1 MQEKS
6 LLLQKINISKMN
18 IAIILAAG
26 SGTRMGTKTPKQ
38 FIEVEGKTLME
49 YSIAAFE
56 RNAYIDEIAVVT
68 KEEYFPLVQSFVEKN
83 GFKKVRKLLK
93 GGKERYDSSLAAI
106 NAYENDDDC
115 LFLHDCVRAGV
126 SQDIIDVCAR
136 ALENYDGVEVGVEP
150 TDTVVSIDEDGCI
163 VDIPVRSMQRNAQ
176 TPQCFRRGTIKKA
189 FEIALQDPNFK
200 ATDDCGVVHKYLP
213 EVKIFVAKGE
223 QSNFKVTFQEDIER
237 FRKMILERN

>member
-1 MQEKS
+1 
-6 LLLQKINISKMN
+6 MN

-56 RNAYIDEIAVVT
+56 QNENIDEIAVVT
-68 KEEYFPLVQSFVEKN
+68 KEEFFPLVESFIEKN
-83 GFKKVRKLLK
+83 DFKKVRKLLK

-106 NAYENDDDC
+106 NAYSDDNDN

-126 SQDIIDVCAR
+126 SQKIINVCAR
-136 ALENYDGVEVGVEP
+136 ALEKYEGVEVGVEP
-150 TDTVVSIDEDGCI
+150 TDTVVAIDDDGCI
-163 VDIPVRSMQRNAQ
+163 VDIPSRSMLRNGQ

-189 FEIALQDPNFK
+189 FEIALKDPNFK

-213 EVKIFVAKGE
+213 EVKIFVAPGE
-223 QSNFKVTFQEDIER
+223 QSNFKVTFKEDIER
-237 FRKMILERN
+237 FRKQVLNSSK

>member
-1 MQEKS
+1 
-6 LLLQKINISKMN
+6 MN

-26 SGTRMGTKTPKQ
+26 SGTRMGSKTPKQ
-38 FIEVEGKTLME
+38 FLEIEGKTLME

-56 RNAYIDEIAVVT
+56 QNENIDEIAVVT
-68 KEEYFPLVQSFVEKN
+68 KEEFFPLVESFIDKN

-106 NAYENDDDC
+106 NAYTNDEDR

-126 SQDIIDVCAR
+126 SQHIINECAR
-136 ALENYDGVEVGVEP
+136 GLEKYEAIEIGVEP
-150 TDTVVSIDEDGCI
+150 TDTVVGIDEEGCI
-163 VDIPVRSMQRNAQ
+163 TEIPVRSMLRNAQ
-176 TPQCFRRGTIKKA
+176 TPQCFHRGTIKHA
-189 FEIALQDPNFK
+189 FDIALQDPDFK

-223 QSNFKVTFQEDIER
+223 QDNFKVTFPEDIER
-237 FRKMILERN
+237 FKKMILER

>member
-56 RNAYIDEIAVVT
+56 RNANIDEIAVVT
-68 KEEYFPLVQSFVEKN
+68 KEEYFPLVQSFIEKN

-106 NAYENDDDC
+106 NAYTRDDDR

-126 SQDIIDVCAR
+126 SQSIIDDCAR
-136 ALENYDGVEVGVEP
+136 KLEEFEAVEVGVEP
-150 TDTVVSIDEDGCI
+150 TDTVVAIDNDGCI
-163 VDIPVRSMQRNAQ
+163 VDIPVRSMLRNAQ

-200 ATDDCGVVHKYLP
+200 ATDDSGVVHKYLP
-213 EVKIFVAKGE
+213 DVKIFVAKGE
-223 QSNFKVTFQEDIER
+223 QNNFKVTFQDDIER

>member
-1 MQEKS
+1 
-6 LLLQKINISKMN
+6 MN

-38 FIEVEGKTLME
+38 FIEIEGKTLME

-56 RNAYIDEIAVVT
+56 QNENIDEIAVVT
-68 KEEYFPLVQSFVEKN
+68 KEEFFPLVESFIEKN

-106 NAYENDDDC
+106 NAYTNDDDK

-126 SQDIIDVCAR
+126 SQHIIDECAR
-136 ALENYDGVEVGVEP
+136 GLEKYEAIEIGVEP
-150 TDTVVSIDEDGCI
+150 TDTVVGIDEEGCI
-163 VDIPVRSMQRNAQ
+163 TEIPVRSMLRNAQ
-176 TPQCFRRGTIKKA
+176 TPQCFRRGTIKRA
-189 FEIALQDPNFK
+189 FDIALQDPDFK

-213 EVKIFVAKGE
+213 EVRIFVAKGE
-223 QSNFKVTFQEDIER
+223 QENFKVTFPEDIER
-237 FRKMILERN
+237 FRKMLLTLPNQ

>member
-1 MQEKS
+1 
-6 LLLQKINISKMN
+6 MN

-26 SGTRMGTKTPKQ
+26 SGTRMGSKTPKQ
-38 FIEVEGKTLME
+38 FLEIEGKTLME

-56 RNAYIDEIAVVT
+56 QNENIDEIAVVT
-68 KEEYFPLVQSFVEKN
+68 KEEFFPLVESFIEKN

-106 NAYENDDDC
+106 NAYTNDEDR

-126 SQDIIDVCAR
+126 SQHIINECAR
-136 ALENYDGVEVGVEP
+136 GLEKYEAIEIGVEP
-150 TDTVVSIDEDGCI
+150 TDTVVGIDEEGCI
-163 VDIPVRSMQRNAQ
+163 TKIPIRSMLRNAQ
-176 TPQCFRRGTIKKA
+176 TPQCFRRGTIKRA
-189 FEIALQDPNFK
+189 FDIALQDPDFK

-223 QSNFKVTFQEDIER
+223 QDNFKVTFPEDIER
-237 FRKMILERN
+237 FRKMILER

>member
-1 MQEKS
+1 
-6 LLLQKINISKMN
+6 MN

-26 SGTRMGTKTPKQ
+26 SGTRMGSTTPKQ

-56 RNAYIDEIAVVT
+56 QNENIDEIAVVT
-68 KEEYFPLVQSFVEKN
+68 KEEFFPLVESFIEKN

-106 NAYENDDDC
+106 NAYTSDDDN

-126 SQDIIDVCAR
+126 SQNIINECAR
-136 ALENYDGVEVGVEP
+136 GLEKYEAIEIGVEP
-150 TDTVVSIDEDGCI
+150 TDTVVGIDEDGCI
-163 VDIPVRSMQRNAQ
+163 TDIPVRSMLRNAQ
-176 TPQCFRRGTIKKA
+176 TPQCFRRGTIKRA
-189 FEIALQDPNFK
+189 FNIALQDPDFK

-213 EVKIFVAKGE
+213 EVRIFVAKGE
-223 QSNFKVTFQEDIER
+223 QDNFKVTFPEDIER
-237 FRKMILERN
+237 FRKMLLTLPNQ

>member
-1 MQEKS
+1 
-6 LLLQKINISKMN
+6 MN

-38 FIEVEGKTLME
+38 FIEIEGKTLME

-56 RNAYIDEIAVVT
+56 QNENIDEIAVVT
-68 KEEYFPLVQSFVEKN
+68 KEEFFPLVESFIEKN

-106 NAYENDDDC
+106 NAYTNDDDK

-126 SQDIIDVCAR
+126 SQHIIDECAR
-136 ALENYDGVEVGVEP
+136 GVEKYEAIEIGVEP
-150 TDTVVSIDEDGCI
+150 TDTVVGIDEEGCI
-163 VDIPVRSMQRNAQ
+163 TEIPVRSMLRNAQ
-176 TPQCFRRGTIKKA
+176 TPQCFRRGTIKRA
-189 FEIALQDPNFK
+189 FDIALQDPDFK

-213 EVKIFVAKGE
+213 EVRIFVAKGE
-223 QSNFKVTFQEDIER
+223 QENFKVTFPEDIER
-237 FRKMILERN
+237 FRKMLLTLPSR